1 MLKRSKNRS
10 GLEKEDG
17 WWWKYRPVI
26 VVLQSVNTLN
36 KKADTNQLHCWR
48 GDQWNIILK
57 RYFRYHITIVY
68 SKGYERRNPKLSQTT
83 QEVAS
88 VRGSSLFTEFF
99 YHLHFDCTNEL
110 KNAMVWKR
118 KTVGAQASKAHV
130 TRKSERLIHESVARC
145 VTRCYV
151 SLGTVENFNAL

>member
-1 MLKRSKNRS
+1 MRKRSKNRS

-17 WWWKYRPVI
+17 WWLKYRPVI

-68 SKGYERRNPKLSQTT
+68 SKGYERRNQLGVQVCSQ
-83 QEVAS
+83 S
-88 VRGSSLFTEFF
+88 FF
-99 YHLHFDCTNEL
+99 YYLHFDCTNEL
-110 KNAMVWKR
+110 KTEVVWKR
-118 KTVGAQASKAHV
+118 KTVGAQASKAYV
-130 TRKSERLIHESVARC
+130 SRKSERLFHESVTRC

-151 SLGTVENFNAL
+151 SRGTVENLNAL